1 MSGVDSLRNLGPK
14 SVEMLAEVGITT
26 ADQLRELGSVEAY
39 RRMKFAF
46 GNRVSLNALWA
57 IEAGLRGIAWRQL
70 TADDKAALKAALHD
84 PE

>member
-39 RRMKFAF
+39 HRMKFAF

-57 IEAGLRGIAWRQL
+57 IEAGLRGIDWRQL